1 MTTDRTAPRMDPGN
15 VLEVK
20 DLKTYIRLRRGEVR
34 AVDGVSFTVK
44 KGETLGV
51 VGESG
56 CGKTMTGMSIMRL
69 LPNGG
74 YIAGGS
80 ILNNGVDLA
89 HADMDTVRRVRANHI
104 GMIFQDPMTSLNPT
118 MTIGRQIAESVR
130 LHKHVSNA
138 AALDRAAEVLDLVGM
153 PRPRERLDDYPH
165 QLSGGLRQ
173 RVMIAMALACEP
185 ELVIA
190 DEPTTALD
198 VTIQAQILRLLDDLR
213 SRLGMAMILITH
225 DMGVIAGRSD
235 RVMVMYAGQIV
246 ESAETTELYTSTR
259 HPYTE
264 ALLASIPTINQGGTE
279 RLYSIPGLPPD
290 MSKPPAGCRF
300 APRCLY
306 ATDRCRAEQPALNV
320 DTGAHHYACF
330 HPRGL
335 EGDAGASGVRMDA
348 LLQAPA
354 TSFANAALAK
364 EAGDLVA
371 GPVESPPAGTPPA
384 GTPPAGTRSGSTAA
398 GSTMAGRPT
407 GSGGDARHE
416 VILELRSVS
425 KDFPVTA
432 GAVLQRRIGVLQA
445 VTDVSLT
452 VRRGETL
459 GLVGESG
466 CGKTTLGRMVVALET
481 ATKGSVVFDGVDLGR
496 LGRRRLRTFRRDLQM
511 MFQDPYASLDPR
523 MRVGTSIE
531 EPLVVQGVG
540 DRQAR
545 KERVSQLL
553 REVGLPGNAVDRY
566 PHEFSG
572 GQRQRVGLARALALN
587 PKLIVADEPVSALDV
602 SIRSQILNL
611 MKGLQEVHDLTYV
624 FISHDLSVVRYL
636 ADRVAVMYLGRVME
650 IGGVEEIYAN
660 PAHPYT
666 AGLLATV
673 PVPDPAVEKAKHD
686 VPITGELPSPI
697 NPPSGCRFRTRC
709 PRAEDRCAQE
719 TPPLVSFGAD
729 HEAACHFPLRT
740 PVAMS
745 LASTAGQV

>member
-1 MTTDRTAPRMDPGN
+1 MTIDRVTPGMDPGN

-20 DLKTYIRLRRGEVR
+20 DLQTFIRLRRGEVR
-34 AVDGVSFTVK
+34 AVDGVSFSVK

-74 YIAGGS
+74 YIAGGA
-80 ILNNGVDLA
+80 ILSNGIDLA
-89 HADMDTVRRVRANHI
+89 TADMSTVRRVRANHI

-118 MTIGRQIAESVR
+118 MTIGRQIAESVT
-130 LHKHVSNA
+130 LHKHVSRA
-138 AALDRAAEVLDLVGM
+138 AALDRATEVLDLVGM

-185 ELVIA
+185 ELIIA

-246 ESAETTELYTSTR
+246 ESADTTALYTRTH

-264 ALLASIPTINQGGTE
+264 ALLASIPTIDQSGTE

-306 ATDRCRAEQPALNV
+306 ATDRCRAEEPVLGGT
-320 DTGAHHYACF
+320 DGAHRYACF
-330 HPRGL
+330 HPRSL
-335 EGDAGASGVRMDA
+335 AGDADTSGVRVGA
-348 LLQAPA
+348 LLDAPT
-354 TSFANAALAK
+354 TSFANADLA
-364 EAGDLVA
+364 EQAGELVA
-371 GPVESPPAGTPPA
+371 GPVEDGTVGGNRA
-384 GTPPAGTRSGSTAA
+384 RGVADGADGAD
-398 GSTMAGRPT
+398 
-407 GSGGDARHE
+407 GSGPARHE
-416 VILELRSVS
+416 VILELRNVS

-432 GAVLQRRIGVLQA
+432 GAVLQRRVGVLQA

-481 ATKGSVVFDGVDLGR
+481 ATRGSVVFDGVDLGH

-540 DRQAR
+540 DHQTR
-545 KERVSQLL
+545 KERVAQLL
-553 REVGLPGNAVDRY
+553 REVGLPANAVDRY

-650 IGGVEEIYAN
+650 IGSVEEIYTH

-673 PVPDPAVEKAKHD
+673 PVPDPTVEKAKRD

-709 PRAEDRCAQE
+709 PRAEDLCAQE
-719 TPPLVSFGAD
+719 TPPLVSFGTD

-740 PVAMS
+740 PVMVS
-745 LASTAGQV
+745 LAGAVEPP

>member
-1 MTTDRTAPRMDPGN
+1 MTTDRNVPGMDPGN
-15 VLEVK
+15 VLEVR

-80 ILNNGVDLA
+80 ILSNGIDLA
-89 HADMDTVRRVRANHI
+89 HADMDTVRRMRANHI

-118 MTIGRQIAESVR
+118 MTVGSQIAESVR
-130 LHKHVSNA
+130 LHKHVSRA

-246 ESAETTELYTSTR
+246 ESADTTALYTRTH

-264 ALLASIPTINQGGTE
+264 ALLASIPTIDQRGTG

-290 MSKPPAGCRF
+290 MSKPPPGCRF
-300 APRCLY
+300 AARCLY
-306 ATDRCRAEQPALNV
+306 ATDRCRAEQPILGGA
-320 DTGAHHYACF
+320 DGAHRYACF
-330 HPRGL
+330 HPRRL
-335 EGDAGASGVRMDA
+335 EGDPGTSGVSVEA
-348 LLQAPA
+348 LLEAPA
-354 TSFANAALAK
+354 TAFANAALAQ
-364 EAGDLVA
+364 EAGELIA
-371 GPVESPPAGTPPA
+371 GPVES
-384 GTPPAGTRSGSTAA
+384 TAA
-398 GSTMAGRPT
+398 AVPASGWPGRPDAPT
-407 GSGGDARHE
+407 GTDRTAGPGEAARHE
-416 VILELRSVS
+416 VILELRDVS

-432 GAVLQRRIGVLQA
+432 GVVLQRRIGVLQA
-445 VTDVSLT
+445 VTEVSLS

-481 ATKGSVVFDGVDLGR
+481 ATRGSVVFDGVDLGQ

-531 EPLVVQGVG
+531 EPLVVQAVG
-540 DRQAR
+540 NRQTR
-545 KERVSQLL
+545 KERVGQLL
-553 REVGLPGNAVDRY
+553 REVGLPANAVDRY

-587 PKLIVADEPVSALDV
+587 PRLIVADEPVSALDV

-611 MKGLQEVHDLTYV
+611 MKGLQEVHDLTYL

-650 IGGVEEIYAN
+650 IGSVEEIYAS
-660 PAHPYT
+660 PAHHYT

-673 PVPDPAVEKAKHD
+673 PVPDPTVEKAKHD

-697 NPPSGCRFRTRC
+697 DPPSGCRFRTRC
-709 PRAEDRCAQE
+709 PRAEDICAQE
-719 TPPLVSFGAD
+719 TPPLVSFGTD
-729 HEAACHFPLRT
+729 HEAACHFPLRA
-740 PVAMS
+740 PVAVS
-745 LASTAGQV
+745 VAGVVGRR